1 MSCCNPL
8 LQFGCAHRP
17 DFIEPARPCRTDR
30 AGKRP
35 ISPAPRDTDQQP
47 TTNTKTTH
55 HKNRSEPVR
64 CRLGEGLH
72 VRKLRILYLP
82 RIFLPDLFTFTIYLS
97 AALHGRML
105 ACVRA
110 AALALG

>member
-1 MSCCNPL
+1 MRRRPPPPPP
-8 LQFGCAHRP
+8 GRAPRP

-35 ISPAPRDTDQQP
+35 ISPAPRDTGLRP
-47 TTNTKTTH
+47 AACAIAARR
-55 HKNRSEPVR
+55 KNRSEPVR